1 MGNEIKVGDYC
12 RTKNGLIAKLIE
24 PQVYEINDREC
35 IEFLEDIVKHSSN
48 LIDIIEV
55 NDIGI
60 MNYNGIVFQKFVS
73 KDDIV
78 ALKLKEYKLLEILT
92 KEQFE
97 SISYKE
103 GINYVD
109 KNINRNFNT
118 ATIIVDRFNI
128 VYDL

>member
-97 SISYKE
+97 SISYK
-103 GINYVD
+103 VT
-109 KNINRNFNT
+109 KM
-118 ATIIVDRFNI
+118 
-128 VYDL
+128 

>member
-1 MGNEIKVGDYC
+1 MENEIKVGEYC

-24 PQVYEINDREC
+24 PQVYEINDKEC

-73 KDDIV
+73 RDDIV

-97 SISYKE
+97 SISYKVKE
-103 GINYVD
+103 
-109 KNINRNFNT
+109 
-118 ATIIVDRFNI
+118 
-128 VYDL
+128 